1 MLPTMNRLLSL
12 MGAVEEGKGRSRTLR
27 WLASLRGSPSPRT
40 VAELIHELEV
50 LAAEQPDFA
59 PVHHYL
65 AKFYELEGRHDEAKE
80 AGKRLE
86 DVIRGYTH

>member
-1 MLPTMNRLLSL
+1 MS
-12 MGAVEEGKGRSRTLR
+12 SDR

-65 AKFYELEGRHDEAKE
+65 AKFYELEGHHDAARDAE
-80 AGKRLE
+80 KRFE
-86 DVIRGYTH
+86 DVILGYTH